1 MNYEKKY
8 YKYKQKY
15 VELKKMEAA
24 GLIVVPNGPMIGVPA
39 IPVMSPQVRV
49 TGPIP
54 GPLYNFNNRNMMRP
68 GPGPGPFPF
77 PFPGPAIIAPRRIL
91 VSESKCLTS
100 SYKIY
105 AVVKKDEL
113 KTNSDIRLLLLDTPD
128 EKHRNAF
135 YEQLQNQTN
144 INVIV
149 KPSGN
154 DVELEFDFSS
164 LNCIKS
170 SNATQKI
177 TQSKSG
183 SDLKQ
188 SETKSVSVTFEKA

>member
-15 VELKKMEAA
+15 LELKKMEAA

-39 IPVMSPQVRV
+39 IPVMSPQVKV

-54 GPLYNFNNRNMMRP
+54 GPLYNPYNRSIFRS
-68 GPGPGPFPF
+68 GPIPF

-91 VSESKCLTS
+91 VSESKCSTS

-105 AVVKKDEL
+105 VIVSKDNL
-113 KTNSDIRLLLLDTPD
+113 KVSSDIKLLLLDTPD

-135 YEQLQNQTN
+135 YEQLQKNPAE
-144 INVIV
+144 INVKIT
-149 KPSGN
+149 PSGK

-164 LNCIKS
+164 LNCINS

-177 TQSKSG
+177 TQSFSNISLPAVNKNI
-183 SDLKQ
+183 
-188 SETKSVSVTFEKA
+188 SVTFEKA

>member
-15 VELKKMEAA
+15 LELKKMEAA

-39 IPVMSPQVRV
+39 VPVMSPQVKV

-54 GPLYNFNNRNMMRP
+54 GPLYNRYNRSMFRS
-68 GPGPGPFPF
+68 GPIPF

-91 VSESKCLTS
+91 VSESKCSTS

-105 AVVKKDEL
+105 AIVDKSQIPV
-113 KTNSDIRLLLLDTPD
+113 NSNIKLLLLDTPD

-135 YEQLQNQTN
+135 YEQLSNPTK
-144 INVIV
+144 IKVTIT
-149 KPSGN
+149 PSGN
-154 DVELEFDFSS
+154 DVELEFDFSN

-177 TQSKSG
+177 TQSN
-183 SDLKQ
+183 SDLSFSAVVKQ
-188 SETKSVSVTFEKA
+188 DINVTFEKA